1 MKKRIWMVWGCILLL
16 VLTAC
21 GANASPTEE
30 AKSTVEGFF
39 QAFAK
44 MDTKEMA
51 KFLPKE
57 MREKQQSAEKESSSL
72 NMDDPNVK
80 KQVDMYKSVFAKVQA
95 AYVSGEIEKGKTEGT
110 LTYKV
115 TAPNMMDLASKMMSI
130 IGPNGQ
136 PDYSKLDLSTVKTDE
151 TSLDIDVKYDDDRW
165 VIADPQTLFMK
176 TMGVQGNATDMMPMQ
191 P

>member
-44 MDTKEMA
+44 MDAKEMA

-80 KQVDMYKSVFAKVQA
+80 KQADMYKSVFAKVQA

-115 TAPNMMDLASKMMSI
+115 IAPDMMDLASKMMSI

-136 PDYSKLDLSTVKTDE
+136 LDYSKLDLSTVKTDE
-151 TSLDIDVKYDDDRW
+151 KSLDIDVKWEDDRW
-165 VIADPQTLFMK
+165 VIADPQTLFIK
-176 TMGVQGNATDMMPMQ
+176 TMGVQGNVTDMMPAQ

>member
-16 VLTAC
+16 ILTAC
-21 GANASPTEE
+21 GAKASPTEQ

-44 MDTKEMA
+44 MDAKEMA
-51 KFLPKE
+51 KYLPKD
-57 MREKQQSAEKESSSL
+57 MREKQQRAEKESSSL
-72 NMDDPNVK
+72 NTDDPNVK
-80 KQVDMYKSVFAKVQA
+80 KQADVYKSVFAKVQA

-115 TAPNMMDLASKMMSI
+115 TTPNMMDLVSKMMSI
-130 IGPNGQ
+130 LGPNGQ
-136 PDYSKLDLSTVKTDE
+136 PDYSKLDISNVKTDDI
-151 TSLDIDVKYDDDRW
+151 SLDIDVKQEEDRW
-165 VIADPQTLFMK
+165 VLADPQTLLMK
-176 TMGVQGNATDMMPMQ
+176 TMGVQGNMTDMMPVQ